1 MSTPRSEQ
9 RKSARFNKES
19 FDQEW
24 KTLEDAAKLADAKR
38 KPAIPKLE
46 LRDINGSDSPKKT
59 QDQSAWKSSQSH
71 RTADSAKTQTQTQTI
86 TTTQTI
92 TITQTDP
99 MAHTAPLITPRK
111 QTRFAE
117 TSSDGGPSQEKTS
130 ARSEKAV
137 DSPRRTK
144 IRSRDPAQSKRS
156 GSPSVS
162 TTTTPSSSPAVTPRE
177 KDQFESPRGLKANQF
192 RKRISTTFSKV
203 ALDLSKINEKLSPG
217 RNSPPSSPG
226 SAGRVSP
233 SKMTPR
239 KKESAFIKSLPLEVR
254 NSAAKC
260 FIKLQ
265 KEGNFK
271 NPFSAR
277 ERLVLNAGMIGVLSD
292 HGIKYDSKNLEALVI
307 DAELRSANHTFDFK
321 INLSNTSYKKDVDKM
336 AEAFVTSWE
345 KNYVSA
351 DYHAAPD
358 ADKNIARENFLPLFV
373 KDYFRGVKH
382 ELLLPDGTTR
392 PFASLEE
399 IANFLNKNGKGSH
412 RSKYISNVVC
422 QNFSA
427 AAINFAV
434 GGYPGYVSNIKIYD
448 GTPLVARGETKQRY
462 IYSMD
467 DGGVISVKSIITL
480 RASGKENSPRVQSHL
495 QFNETRSG
503 IFIDD
508 DAFLTVESDLMFEPN
523 DEWSISDLHVRGQ
536 GWNLPDERL

>member
-24 KTLEDAAKLADAKR
+24 QKLQDAADAAKAKG
-38 KPAIPKLE
+38 KPVIPKLE

-59 QDQSAWKSSQSH
+59 QDQSTWKSSQSD
-71 RTADSAKTQTQTQTI
+71 RSADSAKTQTQTI
-86 TTTQTI
+86 TTTQT
-92 TITQTDP
+92 TTTTQTDP
-99 MAHTAPLITPRK
+99 MAHTAPVITPRK
-111 QTRFAE
+111 QTRFAPE

-137 DSPRRTK
+137 DGPRRTK
-144 IRSRDPAQSKRS
+144 IRSREPVQSKRS

-162 TTTTPSSSPAVTPRE
+162 TTTTPSSSPVGTPRE
-177 KDQFESPRGLKANQF
+177 KDQFESPRSLKANQF
-192 RKRISTTFSKV
+192 RKRVSKQLSKV
-203 ALDLSKINEKLSPG
+203 ALDLSKINEKLTPR
-217 RNSPPSSPG
+217 RNSPPPSPG

-239 KKESAFIKSLPLEVR
+239 KKESAFIKGLSLEVR

-260 FIKLQ
+260 FIELQ
-265 KEGNFK
+265 KQGNFQK
-271 NPFSAR
+271 PFSIRANI
-277 ERLVLNAGMIGVLSD
+277 LLKGGMIGILSGR
-292 HGIKYDSKNLEALVI
+292 GIEYDSKNLEELVA
-307 DAELRSANHTFDFK
+307 DAELRSANHMFDFK

-392 PFASLEE
+392 PFESLEE

-480 RASGKENSPRVQSHL
+480 RASGKENSPRVQSQL

-503 IFIDD
+503 IYIDD

>member
-1 MSTPRSEQ
+1 
-9 RKSARFNKES
+9 
-19 FDQEW
+19 
-24 KTLEDAAKLADAKR
+24 
-38 KPAIPKLE
+38 
-46 LRDINGSDSPKKT
+46 
-59 QDQSAWKSSQSH
+59 
-71 RTADSAKTQTQTQTI
+71 
-86 TTTQTI
+86 
-92 TITQTDP
+92 
-99 MAHTAPLITPRK
+99 
-111 QTRFAE
+111 
-117 TSSDGGPSQEKTS
+117 
-130 ARSEKAV
+130 
-137 DSPRRTK
+137 
-144 IRSRDPAQSKRS
+144 
-156 GSPSVS
+156 
-162 TTTTPSSSPAVTPRE
+162 VTPRG
-177 KDQFESPRGLKANQF
+177 KDQVESPRSAKANQF
-192 RKRISTTFSKV
+192 RKRVSKQLSKV
-203 ALDLSKINEKLSPG
+203 ALDLSKINEKLTPR
-217 RNSPPSSPG
+217 RNSPPSSSG

-233 SKMTPR
+233 SNITPR
-239 KKESAFIKSLPLEVR
+239 KKESAFIKGLPYEVR

-265 KEGNFK
+265 KGGNFK
-271 NPFSAR
+271 KPFSSR
-277 ERLVLNAGMIGVLSD
+277 DNILLKGGMIGILSGR
-292 HGIKYDSKNLEALVI
+292 GIEYDSKNLEELVA
-307 DAELRSANHTFDFK
+307 DAELRSANHMFDFK
-321 INLSNTSYKKDVDKM
+321 INLSNISYKKDVDKM

-345 KNYVSA
+345 KNYFSA

-392 PFASLEE
+392 PFESLEE
-399 IANFLNKNGKGSH
+399 IANFLNKNGKGSR

-480 RASGKENSPRVQSHL
+480 RASGKENSPRVQSQL

-503 IFIDD
+503 IFIDV

>member
-1 MSTPRSEQ
+1 
-9 RKSARFNKES
+9 
-19 FDQEW
+19 
-24 KTLEDAAKLADAKR
+24 
-38 KPAIPKLE
+38 
-46 LRDINGSDSPKKT
+46 
-59 QDQSAWKSSQSH
+59 
-71 RTADSAKTQTQTQTI
+71 
-86 TTTQTI
+86 
-92 TITQTDP
+92 
-99 MAHTAPLITPRK
+99 
-111 QTRFAE
+111 
-117 TSSDGGPSQEKTS
+117 
-130 ARSEKAV
+130 
-137 DSPRRTK
+137 
-144 IRSRDPAQSKRS
+144 
-156 GSPSVS
+156 
-162 TTTTPSSSPAVTPRE
+162 VTPRE
-177 KDQFESPRGLKANQF
+177 KDQFESPRSVKANQF
-192 RKRISTTFSKV
+192 RKRVSKQLSKV

-217 RNSPPSSPG
+217 RNSPPSSPV

-233 SKMTPR
+233 SKTTPR
-239 KKESAFIKSLPLEVR
+239 KKDSAFIKSLSYEVR

-265 KEGNFK
+265 KEGNFQK
-271 NPFSAR
+271 PFSTR
-277 ERLVLNAGMIGVLSD
+277 ENILLKGGMIGILSER
-292 HGIKYDSKNLEALVI
+292 GIEYDSKNLEELVA
-307 DAELRSANHTFDFK
+307 DAELRSANHTFDFN
-321 INLSNTSYKKDVDKM
+321 INLSNTSFKKDVDKM
-336 AEAFVTSWE
+336 AELFVTSWE

-392 PFASLEE
+392 PFESLEE

-422 QNFSA
+422 QNFSV

-480 RASGKENSPRVQSHL
+480 RASGKENSPRVQSQL

-503 IFIDD
+503 IYIDD

-523 DEWSISDLHVRGQ
+523 DEWSISDLHVRGE

>member
-9 RKSARFNKES
+9 RKSARVKQES
-19 FDQEW
+19 FAQEYQ
-24 KTLEDAAKLADAKR
+24 KLQDAADAAKAKG
-38 KPAIPKLE
+38 KPVIPKLE

-59 QDQSAWKSSQSH
+59 QDQSTWKSSQSD
-71 RTADSAKTQTQTQTI
+71 RSADSAKTQTQTI
-86 TTTQTI
+86 TTTQT
-92 TITQTDP
+92 TTTTQTDP
-99 MAHTAPLITPRK
+99 MAHTAPVITPRK
-111 QTRFAE
+111 QTRFAPE

-144 IRSRDPAQSKRS
+144 IRSREPVQSKRS

-162 TTTTPSSSPAVTPRE
+162 TTTTPSSSPVGTPRE
-177 KDQFESPRGLKANQF
+177 KDQFESPRSLKANQF
-192 RKRISTTFSKV
+192 RKRVSKQLSKV
-203 ALDLSKINEKLSPG
+203 ALDLSKINEKLTPR
-217 RNSPPSSPG
+217 RNSPPPSPG

-239 KKESAFIKSLPLEVR
+239 KKESAFIKSLSLEVR

-260 FIKLQ
+260 FIELQ
-265 KEGNFK
+265 KQGNFQK
-271 NPFSAR
+271 PFSIRANI
-277 ERLVLNAGMIGVLSD
+277 LLKGGMIGILSGR
-292 HGIKYDSKNLEALVI
+292 GIEYDSKNLEELVA
-307 DAELRSANHTFDFK
+307 DAELRSANHMFDFK

-392 PFASLEE
+392 PFESLEE

-480 RASGKENSPRVQSHL
+480 RASGKENSPRVQSQL

-503 IFIDD
+503 IYIDD